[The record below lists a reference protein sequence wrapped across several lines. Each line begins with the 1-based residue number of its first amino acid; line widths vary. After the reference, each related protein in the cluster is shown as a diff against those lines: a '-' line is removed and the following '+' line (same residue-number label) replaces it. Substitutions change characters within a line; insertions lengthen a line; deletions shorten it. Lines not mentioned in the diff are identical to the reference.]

1 MLVKYNNSIL
11 NLANSIR
18 EYYGLDTYYDTDKD
32 VSEWL
37 NTNKFKHLFLILIDG
52 MGSRILDE
60 KLDRHSFLIKN
71 RIKEVAT
78 VYPTTTTA
86 ATTSILTG
94 KSPKENAY
102 LGWSQYFKE
111 ADDQIILF
119 REQGLYSK
127 KDYQGFINE
136 VLPCKKIFDDLNE

>member
-37 NTNKFKHLFLILIDG
+37 NNNNFKHLFLILIDG

-60 KLDRHSFLIKN
+60 KLDRHSFC
-71 RIKEVAT
+71 
-78 VYPTTTTA
+78 
-86 ATTSILTG
+86 IL
-94 KSPKENAY
+94 KKIIRVLLMKYCLVKRY
-102 LGWSQYFKE
+102 LMIWMKRVLVM
-111 ADDQIILF
+111 ILS
-119 REQGLYSK
+119 GLYG
-127 KDYQGFINE
+127 DIMGLM
-136 VLPCKKIFDDLNE
+136 VLKSL